1 MGTVAGWR
9 QRLWQ
14 GGGMSSARGWQ
25 DGCFCRWQ
33 DEDMAEARREGS
45 GLQAIDIRD
54 RGREMGAGR
63 RREAAAKLSATTIT
77 AAQTCAGC
85 RKKQLPKTARPARR
99 LIRATQADLAS
110 ACCACVAAFTARTL
124 GASAGGSCARCNRC
138 LSRRRLHG
146 SATQAPPAARPSS
159 PPSSPSLL
167 QTTAD
172 LHSPPN
178 TAVPFVDCASI
189 VTMGAR
195 SNSFATFLIVGRE
208 SCCPVPA
215 FCPSC

>member
-1 MGTVAGWR
+1 MTPITPGAVMGTVAGWR

-63 RREAAAKLSATTIT
+63 RREAAAKWSATTIT

-99 LIRATQADLAS
+99 LIR
-110 ACCACVAAFTARTL
+110 
-124 GASAGGSCARCNRC
+124 GNAGRPRERLLC
-138 LSRRRLHG
+138 LRRGIHRPHAWRVGRRLLC
-146 SATQAPPAARPSS
+146 SLQ
-159 PPSSPSLL
+159 SLL
-167 QTTAD
+167 IPTSSTRLRAPG
-172 LHSPPN
+172 S
-178 TAVPFVDCASI
+178 SS
-189 VTMGAR
+189 GA
-195 SNSFATFLIVGRE
+195 
-208 SCCPVPA
+208 P
-215 FCPSC
+215 